1 MAQVAFPPISGH
13 GTNNEYE
20 LSERTDPDP
29 DNIGVQNLE
38 VSSEE
43 GVEIANGAA
52 MNKMKILAQRIY
64 ESTPGIDQCKSNY
77 PISSTAQLLF
87 LFFEY
92 SHYFF
97 SSVIPKKKS
106 KILSEADEEAEERA
120 KRARNFITKCEQI
133 QDVRKKRKAN
143 EEIKK
148 TESAL
153 QNYMNK
159 ADDRRGSREEK
170 RLREELSRTKAIHG
184 SIADKDLGK

>member
-77 PISSTAQLLF
+77 PISSKAQLLF

-92 SHYFF
+92 SHYFLF
-97 SSVIPKKKS
+97 VSHPEEEVENSVRGRRRS
-106 KILSEADEEAEERA
+106 RGESQ
-120 KRARNFITKCEQI
+120 ARSQ
-133 QDVRKKRKAN
+133 
-143 EEIKK
+143 
-148 TESAL
+148 L
-153 QNYMNK
+153 
-159 ADDRRGSREEK
+159 
-170 RLREELSRTKAIHG
+170 HH
-184 SIADKDLGK
+184 